1 MVPVLQDIYYCS
13 SKILHP
19 RVQTFKKGEFKKKK
33 KLIIIRMSFVQHPVV
48 AECCVLGLPDKD
60 YGEAVCA
67 IIVPKAD
74 AKVKGEE
81 DLKPA
86 ISLEELCCWAKEKLA
101 PYKVLEHVHLSLL
114 PC

>member
-1 MVPVLQDIYYCS
+1 M
-13 SKILHP
+13 
-19 RVQTFKKGEFKKKK
+19 
-33 KLIIIRMSFVQHPVV
+33 QHPVV

-67 IIVPKAD
+67 IIVQKAD
-74 AKVKGEE
+74 AKVKQEE

-86 ISLEELCCWAKEKLA
+86 ISLKELRSWAKEKLA
-101 PYKVLEHVHLSLL
+101 PYKVLEHVRLSLL